1 MAGGR
6 EGAGIGRHRFSLDK
20 ALSTDIVL
28 LHPKTLR
35 RRCMPINK
43 IVASFDEAVAD
54 IPDGATIMIGGFGT
68 VISTPTCLLE
78 ALARKGVKNLTT
90 VSNTTGFG
98 SDLWRASGAFKFTE
112 DMDILVR
119 NGQIKKGIVAAPVTA
134 VVQNNF
140 EKLLRA
146 GKVEVEM
153 VPQGTLAERIRAAK
167 AGLGGVYVPTGVGT
181 IVEKGKEKKV
191 IDGKTYLL
199 ELPIKAD
206 FALIKASKG
215 DRWGNLIYRRTS
227 RTFNATMA
235 GAAKVTIA
243 EVDEIA
249 ELGSF
254 DPDII
259 ITPGIY
265 VDRVVARPKDVK
277 VDDRP
282 SSQEAVEAHER
293 TKARGSA

>member
-1 MAGGR
+1 
-6 EGAGIGRHRFSLDK
+6 
-20 ALSTDIVL
+20 
-28 LHPKTLR
+28 
-35 RRCMPINK
+35 MPINK
-43 IVASFDEAVAD
+43 IVAGFDEAVAD

-68 VISTPTCLLE
+68 VASTPTCLLE
-78 ALARKGVKNLTT
+78 ALTRKGVKNLTT

-98 SDLWRASGAFKFTE
+98 SDVWKLLGYKFCE

-119 NGQIKKGIVAAPVTA
+119 NGMVKKAIVAAPVSTIY
-134 VVQNNF
+134 QNTF

-146 GKVEVEM
+146 GKVDVEM

-167 AGLGGVYVPTGVGT
+167 AGLGGVYIPTGVGT

-191 IDGKTYLL
+191 INGKTYLL
-199 ELPIKAD
+199 ELPIQAD
-206 FALIKASKG
+206 FALIKAHKG

-249 ELGSF
+249 ELGDL
-254 DPDII
+254 DPETIV
-259 ITPGIY
+259 TPGIY
-265 VDRVVARPKDVK
+265 VDRVIARPKEIV
-277 VDDRP
+277 VDDKP
-282 SSQEAVEAHER
+282 ISKEALESHAR
-293 TKARGSA
+293 MKARGSS